1 MNRLQIINKL
11 IGQHGYQ
18 SYLEIGTE
26 AGITFSRVNATYK
39 VGVDPEPKF
48 APPANDLGQRLFTGT
63 SDEFFSIQKDTY
75 DIVLIDGSHLADQC
89 EKDILNALRV
99 LNLGGTIV
107 CHDMLPKTEECQIVP
122 RMQLQWTGDVWKA
135 WVKLRATR
143 PDLRMCV
150 INDDWGVGLIQ
161 RGQQNTIAMPQTLNW
176 PAFKS
181 NKRSWLN
188 VVNNIPAAYLL

>member
-1 MNRLQIINKL
+1 MNRLEIINKL
-11 IGQHGYQ
+11 IDQHGYQ

-26 AGITFSRVNATYK
+26 AGITFSRVKATYK

-48 APPANDLGQRLFTGT
+48 APPANDMGQRLFTGT
-63 SDEFFSIQKDTY
+63 SNQFFAQNKETF
-75 DIVLIDGSHLADQC
+75 DIILIDGNHTAVQC
-89 EKDILNALRV
+89 EQDILNALRV

-107 CHDMLPKTEECQIVP
+107 CHDMLPKEEAHQQVP
-122 RMQLQWTGDVWKA
+122 RVSLQWTGDVWKA

-161 RGQQNTIAMPQTLNW
+161 RGQQKIITMPKKLNW
-176 PAFKS
+176 QGFKS